1 MRSTAAIFVLLAT
14 CAPGGTLDR
23 VSARVGND
31 AITESALRRHLR
43 MEAFFARKTPE
54 LGPESRRKA
63 ADRLIDQTLIRREL
77 ELNRFAPPAPADV
90 ETQIGQLMKSRQ
102 EDAAAL
108 GVSLESYG
116 FSLDDLRSEIQYQIM
131 LLRFVDFR
139 FSAGVLVTD
148 AEIQEE
154 YEKDVVPEA
163 QRRKVPVPSTE
174 EARDGIVRL
183 LTYRK
188 TNTALEQWL
197 ALARQQVKIQVIEEA
212 FR

>member
-1 MRSTAAIFVLLAT
+1 MRLTAAILVLLAI
-14 CAPGGTLDR
+14 CVPGETLDR
-23 VSARVGND
+23 VAARVGTD
-31 AITESALRRHLR
+31 AITDSALRRHLR
-43 MEAFFARKTPE
+43 MEAFFAGKTPA
-54 LGPESRRKA
+54 LDPQSRRKA
-63 ADRLIDQTLIRREL
+63 AERLIDQLLIRREL
-77 ELNRFAPPAPADV
+77 ELNRFAPPAAADV
-90 ETQIGQLMKSRQ
+90 EAQIGQLMKSRQ

-108 GVSLESYG
+108 GASLGSYG

-154 YEKDVVPEA
+154 YEKEVVPQA
-163 QRRKVPVPSTE
+163 QQLNAPATSAE
-174 EARDGIVRL
+174 ESRPEIVRL

-188 TNTALEQWL
+188 TNAALEQWL
-197 ALARQQVKIQVIEEA
+197 AMARQQVKIQVFEEA

>member
-14 CAPGGTLDR
+14 CAPGETLDR